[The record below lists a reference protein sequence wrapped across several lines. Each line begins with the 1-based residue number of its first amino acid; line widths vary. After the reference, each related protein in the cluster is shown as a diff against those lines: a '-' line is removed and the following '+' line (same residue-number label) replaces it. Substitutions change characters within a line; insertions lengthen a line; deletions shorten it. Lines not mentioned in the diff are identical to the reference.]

1 VDGPRETNKEENVL
15 AMIKV
20 ENLSKQFATTLAVN
34 QLNLEIEKG
43 ELFSFLGPNGA
54 GKTTTIKMMVGL
66 MTPTS
71 GTIHMG
77 GFNVEN
83 EPQKAKAITGYVPD
97 SAFLYQHLS
106 GLELLMM
113 VGQLYSMDNQSIQR
127 SIEVLSERLFMREWV
142 GHRISGYS
150 QGMKQ
155 RLAFASAFL
164 HSPEILIIDE
174 PMVGLDPKTARIV
187 KDMLKESSESGVTV
201 FVSTHNLN
209 VAEELSDRIAI
220 INRGKLLGMGTVDS
234 FESMSG
240 ESENLEERFLRIVE
254 EEELTVGRSGIEDE

>member
-1 VDGPRETNKEENVL
+1 
-15 AMIKV
+15 MIKI

-34 QLNLEIEKG
+34 KLDLHIEKG

-66 MTPTS
+66 MTPTE

-77 GFNVEN
+77 GFNVEK
-83 EPQKAKAITGYVPD
+83 EPQKAKFITGYVPD

-113 VGQLYSMDNQSIQR
+113 VGQLYSMDNKAIQN
-127 SIEVLSERLFMREWV
+127 ELNGLSERLFMKEWI
-142 GHRISGYS
+142 GDRISGYS

-174 PMVGLDPKTARIV
+174 PMVGLDPKTARII
-187 KDMLKESSESGVTV
+187 KDMLKERSQSGVTA
-201 FVSTHNLN
+201 FISTHNLN

-220 INRGKLLGMGTVDS
+220 INRGKLLGLGTVDS
-234 FESMSG
+234 FESVSG
-240 ESENLEERFLRIVE
+240 EQENLEERFLRIVE
-254 EEELTVGRSGIEDE
+254 EEELTEGHSGVEDE

>member
-1 VDGPRETNKEENVL
+1 
-15 AMIKV
+15 MIKV
-20 ENLSKQFATTLAVN
+20 ENLSKQFSTTLAVN
-34 QLNLEIEKG
+34 KLNLHIEKG

-66 MTPTS
+66 MTPTE

-77 GFNVEN
+77 GFNVEKD
-83 EPQKAKAITGYVPD
+83 PQKAKFLTGYVPD

-113 VGQLYSMDNQSIQR
+113 VGQLYSMDNKA
-127 SIEVLSERLFMREWV
+127 IENELGGLSERLFMKEWI
-142 GHRISGYS
+142 GDRISGYS

-174 PMVGLDPKTARIV
+174 PMVGLDPKTARII
-187 KDMLKESSESGVTV
+187 KDMLKERSQSGVTV
-201 FVSTHNLN
+201 FISTHNLN

-220 INRGKLLGMGTVDS
+220 INRGKLLGLGTVDS
-234 FESMSG
+234 FESVSG
-240 ESENLEERFLRIVE
+240 EQENLEERFLRIVE
-254 EEELTVGRSGIEDE
+254 EEELTEGHSGVEDE

>member
-1 VDGPRETNKEENVL
+1 
-15 AMIKV
+15 MIKI

-34 QLNLEIEKG
+34 ELNLHIKKG

-66 MTPTS
+66 MTPTQGS
-71 GTIHMG
+71 VHMG
-77 GFNVEN
+77 GFNVEK
-83 EPQKAKAITGYVPD
+83 EPQKAKFITGYVPD

-106 GLELLMM
+106 GLELLTM
-113 VGQLYSMDNQSIQR
+113 VGQLYSMDNKVINDELGS
-127 SIEVLSERLFMREWV
+127 LSERLFMNEWI
-142 GHRISGYS
+142 GDRISGYS

-164 HSPEILIIDE
+164 HNPEILIIDE

-187 KDMLKESSESGVTV
+187 KDMLKERSQDGVTV
-201 FVSTHNLN
+201 FISTHNLN

-220 INRGKLLGMGTVDS
+220 INRGKLLGLGTVDS
-234 FESMSG
+234 FESVSG
-240 ESENLEERFLRIVE
+240 EQENLEERFLRIVE
-254 EEELTVGRSGIEDE
+254 EEELTDGHQDLDEAQPR

>member
-1 VDGPRETNKEENVL
+1 
-15 AMIKV
+15 MIKI
-20 ENLSKQFATTLAVN
+20 ENLSKQFSTTLAVN
-34 QLNLEIEKG
+34 NLNLHIEKG

-71 GTIHMG
+71 GAIHMG
-77 GFNVEN
+77 GFNVAK
-83 EPQKAKAITGYVPD
+83 EPQKAKFITGYVPD

-113 VGQLYSMDNQSIQR
+113 VGQLYSMDNKAIQDKME
-127 SIEVLSERLFMREWV
+127 SLSDRLVMKEWI
-142 GHRISGYS
+142 GDRISGYS

-187 KDMLKESSESGVTV
+187 KDMLKEASESGVTA
-201 FVSTHNLN
+201 FISTHNLN

-220 INRGKLLGMGTVDS
+220 INRGKLLGLGTVDS
-234 FESMSG
+234 FESTSG
-240 ESENLEERFLRIVE
+240 GQENLEERFLRIVA
-254 EEELTVGRSGIEDE
+254 EEELTEGYSSDAEEPSS